1 MAPPQR
7 GASTTIAVVRSPRR
21 MEFRILG
28 PLEAVDA
35 GGEPV
40 PLGGGKRRALLADLL
55 LNVNSTVPVARLID
69 DLWGDTPPDTATKA
83 VQIYVSQLRKALPE
97 RIVQTRSP
105 GYILEL

>member
-1 MAPPQR
+1 
-7 GASTTIAVVRSPRR
+7 

-35 GGEPV
+35 GGELV

-69 DLWGDTPPDTATKA
+69 GHRHDFALA
-83 VQIYVSQLRKALPE
+83 VKLRHVFRQRRNQQRP
-97 RIVQTRSP
+97 VHHQTFHRLSP
-105 GYILEL
+105 LTTHARVAG